1 MKINNLDWKFG
12 VVFCSCLCISVML
25 TFGII
30 LIIYDSLIVGCLLIL
45 FGLLSG
51 IIIYVLYW
59 PETIVIDNEKIIVY
73 RWGKEVNQISWTVV
87 KEIYRKEIFSKYRLT
102 CYYYFSDGEDGL
114 LQGKKGNEHFVVFR
128 SLKEKEIIFSKFTD
142 IPIQDMENNK

>member
-1 MKINNLDWKFG
+1 MKINNLEWKFG

-51 IIIYVLYW
+51 TIIYVLYW
-59 PETIVIDNEKIIVY
+59 PETIVLDDEKIIVY
-73 RWGKEVNQISWTVV
+73 HWGKEVNQISWTVV

>member
-51 IIIYVLYW
+51 TIIYVLYW
-59 PETIVIDNEKIIVY
+59 PETIVLDDEKIIVY
-73 RWGKEVNQISWTVV
+73 HWGKEVNQISWTVV

-142 IPIQDMENNK
+142 IPIKDLEKED